1 MIFVTILED
10 YGDLNYVL
18 YKILLILESL
28 KPPLL

>member
-18 YKILLILESL
+18 YKILLILEPL
-28 KPPLL
+28 MPPLL